1 MRILFSVMLL
11 SLFSAAAAND
21 LQIPVHYDTLGN
33 GLRIIVVPIQ
43 MSQSL
48 MQTHYF
54 VGSMYEGPG
63 TTGLFYV

>member
-33 GLRIIVVPIQ
+33 GLRIIVVPDTNVAVV
-43 MSQSL
+43 SCRL
-48 MQTHYF
+48 Y
-54 VGSMYEGPG
+54 Y
-63 TTGLFYV
+63 L